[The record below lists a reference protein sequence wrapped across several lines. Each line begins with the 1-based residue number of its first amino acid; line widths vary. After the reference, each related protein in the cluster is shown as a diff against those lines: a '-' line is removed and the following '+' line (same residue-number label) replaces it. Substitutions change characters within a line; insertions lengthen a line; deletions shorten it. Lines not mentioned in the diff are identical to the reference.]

1 MSAKKLRH
9 LTFILHRILGFAIA
23 LIAILVGIT
32 GSLIVFQRE
41 INEFQLH
48 QQFSAIIP
56 QGDAYGNPKRERLSL
71 EVVLA
76 IVKAAYANLP
86 EMALQRVYFPTK
98 PDDFFNVVISI
109 LGNDWVE
116 VYVNPYTGAILG
128 NSLHPNAIQRFL
140 GIVYEL
146 HTSLKLGDL
155 GLQITGFVGLVMC
168 IVAIAGIILWP
179 GWRKLMAGFKIKWDA
194 HPKRL
199 NFDLHKVFGITTA
212 IFLLFTF
219 FTGFAWNLGYV
230 DPLIRAITFSPSLP
244 ELLSVPLAGQSPL
257 PLNQQMK
264 TAQLALPDGALQS
277 IDLTTDPKALLRL
290 RMKLPQEQE
299 KYGMSNVYL
308 DQYSGQVLRVENSLK
323 ASLGDKIL
331 NSFQPLHYGTFGGL
345 PTRILYI
352 FVGLAPLILFITG
365 FVMWWYRKRKHKDDY
380 SHKRSYIN

>member
-9 LTFILHRILGFAIA
+9 LTFVLHRILGFAIG
-23 LIAILVGIT
+23 LIAILVGLT

-48 QQFSAIIP
+48 QQFGAIFP
-56 QGDAYGNPKRERLSL
+56 KGDRFSL
-71 EVVLA
+71 EVVLD
-76 IVKAAYANLP
+76 IVKAAYVNQP

-109 LGNDWVE
+109 PGNDWVE

-128 NSLHPNAIQRFL
+128 NSLHPNAVQHFL
-140 GIVYEL
+140 QIVYQL

-155 GLQITGFVGLVMC
+155 GLQILGVVGLLMC
-168 IVAIAGIILWP
+168 IVVTTGIILWP
-179 GWRKLMAGFKIKWDA
+179 GWRKLMAGFKIKWSA

-199 NFDLHKVFGITTA
+199 NFDLHKVSGITTA
-212 IFLLFTF
+212 IFLLLTF
-219 FTGFAWNLGYV
+219 FTGFAWNLGDV

-257 PLNQQMK
+257 PLSQQIK
-264 TAQLALPDGALQS
+264 TAQLALPDGALRS
-277 IDLTTDPKALLRL
+277 IDLTTDPKAPLRL
-290 RMKLPQEQE
+290 RMKLPQEQLE
-299 KYGMSNVYL
+299 YGMSNVYL

-331 NSFQPLHYGTFGGL
+331 NSFQPLHFGTFGGL

-352 FVGLAPLILFITG
+352 FLGLAPLILFITG
-365 FVMWWYRKRKHKDDY
+365 FVMWWYRYRAKPTTKN
-380 SHKRSYIN
+380 SI

>member
-9 LTFILHRILGFAIA
+9 LTFILHRILGFAIG
-23 LIAILVGIT
+23 LIAILVGLT

-48 QQFSAIIP
+48 QQFGAIFP
-56 QGDAYGNPKRERLSL
+56 RGDRFSL
-71 EVVLA
+71 EVILD
-76 IVKAAYANLP
+76 IVKATYANLP
-86 EMALQRVYFPTK
+86 EMSLQRVYFPTK

-109 LGNDWVE
+109 PGNDWVE

-128 NSLHPNAIQRFL
+128 DSLHPNAVQHFL
-140 GIVYEL
+140 QIVYEL

-155 GLQITGFVGLVMC
+155 GLQIAGIVGLVTC

-199 NFDLHKVFGITTA
+199 NFDLHKVSGITTA
-212 IFLLFTF
+212 IFLLFTSF
-219 FTGFAWNLGYV
+219 SGFAWNLGYV

-257 PLNQQMK
+257 PLSQQIK
-264 TAQLALPDGALQS
+264 TAQLALPEGALRS
-277 IDLTTDPKALLRL
+277 IDLTTDPKAPLRL
-290 RMKLPQEQE
+290 RMKLSQEQLE
-299 KYGMSNVYL
+299 YGLSNVYL

-331 NSFQPLHYGTFGGL
+331 NSFMPLHFGTFGGL

-365 FVMWWYRKRKHKDDY
+365 FMMWWYRKPKQKDDY
-380 SHKRSYIN
+380 SPKRGYIN